1 MNYHKSIRLVTCNKS
16 TNNFF
21 FLFFSKVPKIN
32 RDGATA
38 LKESHHTEI
47 LEKIQQ
53 LFYKRKKYSKSN
65 SAEKKSSFSFQK
77 NLSVFETT
85 TSPGQNKQKH

>member
-1 MNYHKSIRLVTCNKS
+1 MNYHKSIRLVICNKS
-16 TNNFF
+16 TKKF
-21 FLFFSKVPKIN
+21 FFSKVPKIN
-32 RDGATA
+32 RDGVTV
-38 LKESHHTEI
+38 LKESHHTDI

-53 LFYKRKKYSKSN
+53 LGHKMKKYSKSN
-65 SAEKKSSFSFQK
+65 SAEKKSLFSFQK